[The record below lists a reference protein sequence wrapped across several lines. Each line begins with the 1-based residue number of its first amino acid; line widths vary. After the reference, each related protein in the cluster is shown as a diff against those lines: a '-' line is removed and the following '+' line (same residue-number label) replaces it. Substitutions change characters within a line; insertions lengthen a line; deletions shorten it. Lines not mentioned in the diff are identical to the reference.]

1 MPTESA
7 LSKPTCWNSYR
18 ASCSVCVCVC
28 GCKPI
33 FIVWG
38 WQIGRHTII
47 PARCVALA
55 ERVVIPQY
63 WPYKLPQPLC
73 GAMKYLRL
81 LEWRNNARTV
91 IYSVVHPVHIVS
103 RLFMCSGILAGRDY
117 RLSVLQF
124 CSYSLISTALWD
136 MTHPVDVS
144 GASEKTAVSIIRLHN
159 ANGGG

>member
-1 MPTESA
+1 
-7 LSKPTCWNSYR
+7 
-18 ASCSVCVCVC
+18 
-28 GCKPI
+28 
-33 FIVWG
+33 
-38 WQIGRHTII
+38 
-47 PARCVALA
+47 
-55 ERVVIPQY
+55 
-63 WPYKLPQPLC
+63 
-73 GAMKYLRL
+73 MKYLRL